1 MEKVKPNI
9 HKDEIILENERSQ
22 GVEKLVN
29 ELTTFKFFKYIYAKS
44 MFKMFGLNL
53 LMCLFL
59 IPLIVLYYNFIM
71 EVWALNNTLSLN
83 ASVGLGFS
91 YWHGAAEYFNTASNS
106 IKSTFWLWA
115 VPAITATSIAFAGG
129 IAVIR
134 NAFWTGELNVSKNFY
149 KGIYEC
155 GLVTFVGFLIV
166 TAAVCGLQHLNFVL
180 STLPTFVSIIVNVFG
195 WIIIAMLGVFV
206 FSLSSVMV
214 TYKQTF
220 LVSIKTTLAIIKKY
234 FLSTVLNFIMSL
246 MPIFIVLL
254 LATSQLVIIVIVLV
268 AMIGMYY
275 VALVWQTHMMK
286 IFSIYHPVEKKVI
299 KHKKQYK

>member
-1 MEKVKPNI
+1 MEKIKQNPQRDDVV
-9 HKDEIILENERSQ
+9 LENERSQ

-71 EVWALNNTLSLN
+71 EISALNGTISLN

-91 YWHGAAEYFNTASNS
+91 YWSGASEYFATASNTV
-106 IKSTFWLWA
+106 KSTFWLWSI
-115 VPAITATSIAFAGG
+115 PAITVTSIAFAGG
-129 IAVIR
+129 IAVVR

-155 GLVTFVGFLIV
+155 GLVAFVGFAII
-166 TAAVCGLQHLNFVL
+166 TGAVCGLQHLNFI
-180 STLPTFVSIIVNVFG
+180 FVDTPVVATIVNIFA
-195 WIIIAMLGVFV
+195 WIIIALIGMFV
-206 FSLSSVMV
+206 FTLSSVIV

-220 LVSIKTTLAIIKKY
+220 AVSVKTTIAIIKKY
-234 FLSTVLNFIMSL
+234 FLSTLLNFVMSL
-246 MPIFIVLL
+246 MPIFVVLL
-254 LATSQLVIIVIVLV
+254 FGTSQLVIIVIVLI

-286 IFSIYHPVEKKVI
+286 IFSIYHPVEKKVV

>member
-1 MEKVKPNI
+1 MEKIKPNRVQN
-9 HKDEIILENERSQ
+9 EVVLENERSQ

-59 IPLIVLYYNFIM
+59 IPILVLYYNFIM
-71 EVWALNNTLSLN
+71 EVSAVSGMISLN
-83 ASVGLGFS
+83 SSVGLGFS
-91 YWHGAAEYFNTASNS
+91 YWSGTADFYTMASNS
-106 IKSTFWLWA
+106 LKSTFWIWA
-115 VPAITATSIAFAGG
+115 IPAITATSIAFAGG

-155 GLVTFVGFLIV
+155 GLVAFVGFAIISG
-166 TAAVCGLQHLNFVL
+166 AVCGLQHLNFALVN
-180 STLPTFVSIIVNVFG
+180 LPSVVSVIINIVG
-195 WIIIAMLGVFV
+195 WVIIALVGMFV
-206 FSLSSVMV
+206 FALSSVIV

-220 LVSIKTTLAIIKKY
+220 AVSVKTTLAIIKKY
-234 FLSTVLNFIMSL
+234 FISTILNFIMSL
-246 MPIFIVLL
+246 MPVFVVLLFASSQLAIILIVL
-254 LATSQLVIIVIVLV
+254 I

>member
-1 MEKVKPNI
+1 MERVKKNSL
-9 HKDEIILENERSQ
+9 DNVVLENERSQ

-59 IPLIVLYYNFIM
+59 IPLLVVYYKYIM
-71 EVWALNNTLSLN
+71 SMSAVTSTMSLN

-91 YWHGAAEYFNTASNS
+91 YWVGATEYYQTAVNS
-106 IKSTFWLWA
+106 LKSTFWLWA
-115 VPAITATSIAFAGG
+115 IPSIAVTSIAFAGG
-129 IAVIR
+129 VAVVR

-149 KGIYEC
+149 KGIYQC
-155 GLVTFVGFLIV
+155 GLVAFIGFALVSGAI
-166 TAAVCGLQHLNFVL
+166 CGLQHLNFVL
-180 STLPTFVSIIVNVFG
+180 ATLPSFVSIIINVVA
-195 WIIIAMLGVFV
+195 WILIAFIGIIFFV
-206 FSLSSVMV
+206 LTSVIA
-214 TYKQTF
+214 TYKQT
-220 LVSIKTTLAIIKKY
+220 LSVSIKTTFAIIRQY
-234 FLSTVLNFIMSL
+234 FMSTVLNFIMSL

-254 LATSQLVIIVIVLV
+254 FGTSQLFIIVIVLIG
-268 AMIGMYY
+268 MIGMYY

-286 IFSIYHPVEKKVI
+286 IFSIYHPVEKKVV

>member
-1 MEKVKPNI
+1 MERVKKNRL
-9 HKDEIILENERSQ
+9 DNVVLENERSQ

-59 IPLIVLYYNFIM
+59 IPLLVVYYNFMINM
-71 EVWALNNTLSLN
+71 SAVTSTMSLN

-91 YWHGAAEYFNTASNS
+91 YWAGATEYYQTAVNS
-106 IKSTFWLWA
+106 LKSTFWLL
-115 VPAITATSIAFAGG
+115 AIPSITVTSVAFAGG
-129 IAVIR
+129 IAVVR

-149 KGIYEC
+149 KGIYQC
-155 GLVTFVGFLIV
+155 GLVAFIGF
-166 TAAVCGLQHLNFVL
+166 AVIASAICGLQHLNFVL
-180 STLPTFVSIIVNVFG
+180 ATLPSFVSIIINVVA
-195 WIIIAMLGVFV
+195 WCLIAFIGVVIFV
-206 FSLSSVMV
+206 LTSVIV

-220 LVSIKTTLAIIKKY
+220 AVSIKTTFAIIRQY

-246 MPIFIVLL
+246 MPIFVVLL
-254 LATSQLVIIVIVLV
+254 FGTSQLFIIVIVLIG
-268 AMIGMYY
+268 MIGMYY

-286 IFSIYHPVEKKVI
+286 IFSIYHPVEKKIV

>member
-1 MEKVKPNI
+1 MERVKKNRL
-9 HKDEIILENERSQ
+9 DNVLLENERSQ

-59 IPLIVLYYNFIM
+59 APLLVVYYKFIM
-71 EVWALNNTLSLN
+71 NMSAVTSTMSLN

-91 YWHGAAEYFNTASNS
+91 YWVGATEYYQTAVNS
-106 IKSTFWLWA
+106 LKSTFWLLA
-115 VPAITATSIAFAGG
+115 IPSITATSIAFAGG
-129 IAVIR
+129 IAVVR

-149 KGIYEC
+149 KGIYQC
-155 GLVTFVGFLIV
+155 GLVAFIGFAIISS
-166 TAAVCGLQHLNFVL
+166 AVCGLQHLNFVL
-180 STLPTFVSIIVNVFG
+180 ATLPSFVSIIVNVVA
-195 WIIIAMLGVFV
+195 WCLIALIGIVVFV
-206 FSLSSVMV
+206 LTSVIA
-214 TYKQTF
+214 TYKQSF
-220 LVSIKTTLAIIKKY
+220 AVSIKTTFAIIRQY

-246 MPIFIVLL
+246 MPIFVVLL
-254 LATSQLVIIVIVLV
+254 FGTSQLFIIVIVLIG
-268 AMIGMYY
+268 MIGMYY

-286 IFSIYHPVEKKVI
+286 IFSIYHPVEKKVV